1 VQKIKIKNKL
11 TIILIALSFSSFSQT
26 WFDLGIKGGV
36 GAGFLINNTVNSDS
50 RFNVLPQMNNFVGG
64 KVGVNFG
71 DMFGIAFDVDY
82 GTYNYGFSQLKIV
95 GKDQNL
101 TYDYKIKYNALNF
114 MPAFRYTKDASY
126 VEIGPQFSF
135 TKNHTIT
142 DEGNSSSFSY
152 AADAINTSLKGLVFG
167 FGGHMIGNDVI
178 ALMMGLRFNYV
189 FSNLT
194 SYTYAETNFPFT
206 NYSDITT
213 PTKSSPINAQLVF
226 ELNYSLGYIVRA
238 SCGRR
243 TAFIG
248 F

>member
-1 VQKIKIKNKL
+1 ML
-11 TIILIALSFSSFSQT
+11 CSTFGFSQT

-36 GAGFLINNTVNSDS
+36 GGGFLLNNIVNSDS
-50 RFNVLPQMNNFVGG
+50 RFSVLPQMNNFYGG

-71 DMFGIAFDVDY
+71 EMFGIAFDVDY
-82 GTYNYGFSQLKIV
+82 GTYNYGFSQSKVI
-95 GKDQNL
+95 GQDQSA
-101 TYDYKIKYNALNF
+101 TYNYKIKYNALNV
-114 MPAFRYTKDASY
+114 MPAFRYTKEASY

-135 TKNHTIT
+135 TKNHSID
-142 DEGNSSSFSY
+142 DEANGGSASF
-152 AADAINTSLKGLVFG
+152 AEEAINPSLKGLVFG
-167 FGGHMIGNDVI
+167 FGGHVIGNDII

-194 SYTYAETNFPFT
+194 SYIYEGTTFPFS
-206 NYSDITT
+206 NYPDITAV
-213 PTKSSPINAQLVF
+213 SSSNPLNVQLVF

-243 TAFIG
+243 TSFLS

>member
-1 VQKIKIKNKL
+1 MKKGL
-11 TIILIALSFSSFSQT
+11 AILLMIVSFSGSSQT

-36 GAGFLINNTVNSDS
+36 GAGFMLNSTVNSDS

-71 DMFGIAFDVDY
+71 EMFGVALDVDY
-82 GTYNYGFSQLKIV
+82 GTYNYGFSQSKVNGL
-95 GKDQNL
+95 DQNL
-101 TYDYKIKYNALNF
+101 TYNYKIKYNALNV

-126 VEIGPQFSF
+126 LEIGPQFSF
-135 TKNHTIT
+135 TSKQSIT
-142 DEGNSSSFSY
+142 DEASSNSSSY
-152 AADAINTSLKGLVFG
+152 AEAAINPSLKGLVFG

-194 SYTYAETNFPFT
+194 SYTYSETNFPFT

-213 PTKSSPINAQLVF
+213 PSKSNLINAQVVF

-243 TAFIG
+243 TAFLS